1 MILDLAQLV
10 PDVIGGAGVLVAGWA
25 AWKATRATERANA
38 IADRAL
44 AVDQTLADIEARAL
58 DASQAVAAIE
68 DGRRRVE
75 RTPRLSATLTTWG
88 EGQSGYLL
96 AVWLG
101 EVRNDGGGDCR
112 AGHDLMAR
120 CHGVRMARVSSKI
133 RGACPG
139 TVGWSHSGL
148 R

>member
-1 MILDLAQLV
+1 LAQLV

-96 AVWLG
+96 AVWLDSSERLG
-101 EVRNDGGGDCR
+101 RLRVVIREARNNDGPIGF
-112 AGHDLMAR
+112 
-120 CHGVRMARVSSKI
+120 
-133 RGACPG
+133 
-139 TVGWSHSGL
+139 
-148 R
+148 